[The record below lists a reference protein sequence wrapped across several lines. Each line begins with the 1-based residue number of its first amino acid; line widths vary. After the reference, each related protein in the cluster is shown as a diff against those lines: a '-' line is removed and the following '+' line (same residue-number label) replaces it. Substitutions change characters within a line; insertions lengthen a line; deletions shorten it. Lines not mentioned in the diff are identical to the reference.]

1 MKTIKEYLSTDK
13 FKTRKELA
21 EETGMSDR
29 QVRSKI
35 SELKETDV
43 VLYNSQTSGYK
54 LAKRIE
60 EMEPEE
66 LKKEIELV
74 QHCINDLEARKGV
87 FNKQERTYIAYLKLA
102 ERKRREEI

>member
-1 MKTIKEYLSTDK
+1 MKSIKEHLSTDR
-13 FKTRKELA
+13 FKTKKEIML
-21 EETGMSDR
+21 ETGLSER
-29 QVRSKI
+29 EIRRKV
-35 SELKETDV
+35 SELKKTDV
-43 VLYNSQTSGYK
+43 VLFNSQTSGYK

-66 LKKEIELV
+66 LEKEIELV

>member
-1 MKTIKEYLSTDK
+1 MKSIKEYLSTDK

-29 QVRSKI
+29 QVRNKI

-43 VLYNSQTSGYK
+43 VLFNSQTSGYK

-66 LKKEIELV
+66 LEKEIELV

-102 ERKRREEI
+102 ERKINNG